1 MSEDRPIR
9 QSRLALVT
17 RIWATREYRTTLLLM
32 ILTSLGFSSAFPL
45 ISLYLVRDLG
55 AGLSTAGLFF
65 TCEAL
70 PGLFAGVLIGRWSDR
85 WRSRLPFLRG
95 AMLWVAAGWLIMTV
109 SSTPWLVLLAGAMF
123 LSVGGLLMAQVF
135 AMLQDSMRRN
145 GETQPELITTI
156 VRTGWS
162 FGWVFG
168 PLAGSALASQAGI
181 RAAFVAAACLY
192 LCALLLLR
200 GFGTVA
206 RGAAHTPEEHAPD
219 GRANRPLLVFA
230 GLCAMA
236 VSGQAIRNTY
246 LPIHVI
252 AHLGGSIRTFGT
264 IMAVSPMVE
273 LVAMPLAGLLSQRFA
288 IGRII
293 AVGLALA
300 TAEYLLMAS
309 STTVWQLYLTQ
320 AMDACVV
327 AVVMGLGLAYAQ
339 RLSPHSPGAANGI
352 FFSSFNVSFVLG
364 GLVGSG
370 GVPLLGVPHIFL
382 LPAVLCAVAWV
393 AFLILDRGTRRRA
406 GRDHRP
412 IRVAAAANR

>member
-1 MSEDRPIR
+1 M
-9 QSRLALVT
+9 
-17 RIWATREYRTTLLLM
+17 
-32 ILTSLGFSSAFPL
+32 
-45 ISLYLVRDLG
+45 
-55 AGLSTAGLFF
+55 
-65 TCEAL
+65 
-70 PGLFAGVLIGRWSDR
+70 LIGRWSDR
-85 WRSRLPFLRG
+85 WHSRLPFLRG
-95 AMLWVAAGWLIMTV
+95 AMLWVAAGWLIMTA
-109 SSTPWLVLLAGAMF
+109 SSTPWLVITAGAMF

-168 PLAGSALASQAGI
+168 PL
-181 RAAFVAAACLY
+181 
-192 LCALLLLR
+192 
-200 GFGTVA
+200 
-206 RGAAHTPEEHAPD
+206 
-219 GRANRPLLVFA
+219 LVFA
-230 GLCAMA
+230 GMCAMA

-264 IMAVSPMVE
+264 IMAVSPLVE

-300 TAEYLLMAS
+300 AAEYLLVAL
-309 STTVWQLYLTQ
+309 STTVWQLYLSQ
-320 AMDACVV
+320 AMGAWVV

-339 RLSPHSPGAANGI
+339 RLSPNSPGAANGI
-352 FFSSFNVSFVLG
+352 FFSSFNVSFVFG

-393 AFLILDRGTRRRA
+393 AFLILDRAT
-406 GRDHRP
+406 
-412 IRVAAAANR
+412 